1 MNPRSSTS
9 KERIDEASANYLLDR
24 GHENIGTYT
33 SALEL
38 CRTSA
43 AQFIKHLQHLAQAQ
57 DAYEQATTASA
68 KLRTISDARDASLRS
83 LMTQIEQ
90 VLDPPVRKPTLREN
104 EPDTAT
110 RGVFRPASED
120 RSVKKRFL

>member
-1 MNPRSSTS
+1 MNQRSSTF
-9 KERIDEASANYLLDR
+9 KERIDEASANSLLDHD
-24 GHENIGTYT
+24 HENIGTYA

-38 CRTSA
+38 FLTTA

-68 KLRTISDARDASLRS
+68 KLRAILDAGDASLRS

-90 VLDPPVRKPTLREN
+90 VLDSPVRKPTLREN
-104 EPDTAT
+104 EPDAAT

>member
-1 MNPRSSTS
+1 MNPRSLTS
-9 KERIDEASANYLLDR
+9 KERIDEASANSLLDR
-24 GHENIGTYT
+24 GHENLGTYT
-33 SALEL
+33 SALEV

-43 AQFIKHLQHLAQAQ
+43 AQLIKHLQHLAQAR

-68 KLRTISDARDASLRS
+68 KLRAILDAGDASLRAM
-83 LMTQIEQ
+83 MTQIER
-90 VLDPPVRKPTLREN
+90 VLDAPVKKPTLREN
-104 EPDTAT
+104 EPDAAT